1 MAGRGTPGARGH
13 LHLPGPIPSPNLSLV
28 NTALLRRLLP
38 VLCLALATGLHAAT
52 EPAATPAAP
61 AAKEAAKPAEPAA
74 KSAADAPAPDAKPV
88 ELPKF
93 EVLGASRVH
102 AIDVEL
108 KKLDKLIARE
118 KKSVHSTELD
128 RAFNNTEVSK
138 AATIFGGN
146 SADHLAAVAATRVS
160 LMESERDV
168 LEAMKRPAT
177 LEARAEMQKEI
188 DQLRTIRRNLDDAA
202 KQR

>member
-1 MAGRGTPGARGH
+1 VKF
-13 LHLPGPIPSPNLSLV
+13 LS
-28 NTALLRRLLP
+28 LRRLLP
-38 VLCLALATGLHAAT
+38 VLCLALAPTLRAAT
-52 EPAATPAAP
+52 EPAPAP
-61 AAKEAAKPAEPAA
+61 AKDAAKPVETAAKPA
-74 KSAADAPAPDAKPV
+74 ADAAAPDVKPV

-93 EVLGASRVH
+93 EVLGASRIH

-118 KKSVHSTELD
+118 KKNVHATELS
-128 RAFNNTEVSK
+128 RAFNNPEVSK
-138 AATIFGGN
+138 AATLFGGN
-146 SADHLAAVAATRVS
+146 SADHLAAVAASRVS

-177 LEARAEMQKEI
+177 LEARAEMEKEI